1 MITNEEKQLA
11 RQALALALAKGAQH
25 ARITLN
31 KSSEDLVATL
41 NGEVDRVTRCE
52 DRSMNFALF
61 VDGRFGSFSTNKLDP
76 AALDRFLDD
85 AIEMVRILAPD
96 AFRKLPDPERTAGN
110 ARSGRELGLYDPA
123 YEQTDP
129 ALRRDSALA
138 ASVWPGPANP
148 DWKLISE
155 EGEYADSLFDSW
167 LIDSNGLECR
177 HTETSFDYGVEV
189 TVQAADGLKY
199 SGYWWDASP
208 IRARFDAP
216 ACGRK
221 ALEQAVGRIG
231 AQPAPSGRYN
241 LVVST
246 EAASRLVS
254 PILNALNAY
263 SIQQHNSFLAD
274 SLDRKVFHEGMT
286 LVDTPHIP
294 GQSGSRL
301 YDSEGLATRDREII
315 REGTVKTWFINT
327 YMGGKLGMTPTVE
340 EASRPRLLGWPRA
353 GLQRDDLLALCGEG
367 ILVTGFNGGNC
378 DSATGDFSYGIEGYL
393 FRDGKPVRP
402 VGEML
407 VTGNFITLWQ
417 NLIAVGDDA
426 RPCMSK
432 LIPTLAFS
440 NVDFSG

>member
-11 RQALALALAKGAQH
+11 REALRLALAKGAQH
-25 ARITLN
+25 ARITLS

-76 AALDRFLDD
+76 GALDRFLDD
-85 AIEMVRILAPD
+85 AVEMVRMLAPD
-96 AFRKLPDPERTAGN
+96 AFRKLPDPARTAKDALTGQ
-110 ARSGRELGLYDPA
+110 ELGLYDPA
-123 YEQTDP
+123 YEHMTP
-129 ALRRDSALA
+129 ALRRQSALA
-138 ASVWPGPANP
+138 ASAWPGPADR

-208 IRARFDAP
+208 VRERFDAP
-216 ACGRK
+216 ACGVM
-221 ALEQAVGRIG
+221 ALRQAVGRIG
-231 AQPAPSGRYN
+231 AQPVPSGRYN
-241 LVVST
+241 MVVST
-246 EAASRLVS
+246 EAASRMVS
-254 PILNALNAY
+254 PILAALNAY

-274 SLDRKVFHEGMT
+274 SLDRKVFHEGMN

-301 YDSEGLATRDREII
+301 YDSEGLATCDREII

-327 YMGGKLGMTPTVE
+327 YMGGKMGMDPTVE
-340 EASRPRLLGWPRA
+340 EASRPRLLGWPRP
-353 GLQRDDLLALCGEG
+353 GLKQDDLMALCGDG
-367 ILVTGFNGGNC
+367 ILITGFNGGNC
-378 DSATGDFSYGIEGYL
+378 DSATGDFSYGIEGYR
-393 FRDGKPVRP
+393 FRDGRSVGP

>member
-1 MITNEEKQLA
+1 MITNEEKLLA
-11 RQALALALAKGAQH
+11 REALRLALAKGAQH

-76 AALDRFLDD
+76 ASLDRFLDR
-85 AIEMVRILAPD
+85 AVEMVRMLAPD
-96 AFRKLPDPERTAGN
+96 TFRKLPDPKYTAPN
-110 ARSGRELGLYDPA
+110 ARTGQELGLYDPE
-123 YEQTDP
+123 YERMRAAQRRAA
-129 ALRRDSALA
+129 ALSAA
-138 ASVWPGPANP
+138 VWPGPADR

-155 EGEYADSLFDSW
+155 EGEYADSLFDT
-167 LIDSNGLECR
+167 LLLDSNGLECR

-208 IRARFDAP
+208 IRDRFDAA
-216 ACGRK
+216 ACGTK

-231 AQPAPSGRYN
+231 AEPAPSGRYN
-241 LVVST
+241 MVVST

-254 PILNALNAY
+254 PILAALNAY
-263 SIQQHNSFLAD
+263 AIQQHNSFLAD
-274 SLDRKVFHEGMT
+274 SLDRKLFHEGMN
-286 LVDTPHIP
+286 LVDAPHIP

-315 REGTVKTWFINT
+315 SGGIVRTWFINT
-327 YMGGKLGMTPTVE
+327 YMSGKLGMTPTVE
-340 EASRPRLLGWPRA
+340 EASRARLLGWPRP
-353 GLQRDDLLALCGEG
+353 GLQRDDLLGMCGEG
-367 ILVTGFNGGNC
+367 IYVTGFNGGNC

-393 FRDGKPVRP
+393 FRDGKLLRP

-407 VTGNFITLWQ
+407 ITGNFITLWQ
-417 NLIAVGDDA
+417 GLIAAGDDA